1 MTDRTWRS
9 RKRPFAG
16 RQVADAEQHFRA
28 IPEVD
33 AVERAGEAVT
43 VRGRGDLVTNVIRCI
58 AEHRL
63 AVSDFRT
70 EVATLEDVFLR
81 LTGHSIRS

>member
-1 MTDRTWRS
+1 METVVCQD
-9 RKRPFAG
+9 G
-16 RQVADAEQHFRA
+16 RFT
-28 IPEVD
+28 IS
-33 AVERAGEAVT
+33 
-43 VRGRGDLVTNVIRCI
+43 GRGDDLVTNVIRCI

-70 EVATLEDVFLR
+70 EVPTLEDVFLR